1 MEEELLL
8 RRSLGD
14 LEGDARRATRRSF
27 FRRKK
32 HQRSDSK
39 ELASFSN
46 INLGWYSDSGTL
58 NEDTSLSSYQRVT
71 RLNAEPVYRPV
82 LVVGPLSD
90 CVTEKLIQDFP
101 DVFTRCLPEVM
112 HCSQAIMEKGISDSL
127 FVDYRKKG
135 SFFECTSVSAIKDI
149 ISDKVNDIY

>member
-1 MEEELLL
+1 ML

-58 NEDTSLSSYQRVT
+58 NEETALASYQRVT
-71 RLNAEPVYRPV
+71 RLNCKYLTLAF
-82 LVVGPLSD
+82 D
-90 CVTEKLIQDFP
+90 ILIILTRHP
-101 DVFTRCLPEVM
+101 IIFTPWRVN
-112 HCSQAIMEKGISDSL
+112 I
-127 FVDYRKKG
+127 F
-135 SFFECTSVSAIKDI
+135 SAT
-149 ISDKVNDIY
+149 

>member
-1 MEEELLL
+1 MIFSRVEEELLL

-58 NEDTSLSSYQRVT
+58 NEDTVLCSYQRVT
-71 RLNAEPVYRPV
+71 RLNGKHFKRYKFTNCRSKLKIWVFEKEPARITV
-82 LVVGPLSD
+82 
-90 CVTEKLIQDFP
+90 I
-101 DVFTRCLPEVM
+101 
-112 HCSQAIMEKGISDSL
+112 
-127 FVDYRKKG
+127 
-135 SFFECTSVSAIKDI
+135 
-149 ISDKVNDIY
+149 

>member
-1 MEEELLL
+1 MILHLKNKDKVLFFLIYVRVEEELLL

-58 NEDTSLSSYQRVT
+58 NEETALCSYQRVT
-71 RLNAEPVYRPV
+71 RLNCKCICVY
-82 LVVGPLSD
+82 LVYFINWVEFQLL
-90 CVTEKLIQDFP
+90 LI
-101 DVFTRCLPEVM
+101 
-112 HCSQAIMEKGISDSL
+112 
-127 FVDYRKKG
+127 
-135 SFFECTSVSAIKDI
+135 
-149 ISDKVNDIY
+149 